1 MEKFFTILTGNTLG
15 SHEEINRRLTTKGLT
30 KVTSSAE
37 SDVIIA
43 FCPIVSRAGTDI
55 EAALQQ
61 IPGNL
66 GTQNQVYCNS
76 LSSET
81 ISRSTISIK
90 KLLKKFNLIPN
101 ALICPSLSWH
111 AGKPTILVVM
121 HHTFNPDYTVPD
133 SSRLVTRGD
142 VILTV
147 DCLFHESQGLLECH
161 HNEAAVKEILKK
173 LNIHP
178 EVITHHRHFFSHFVS
193 YVLWEL
199 KIMLKSLILD
209 KLNLDLSV
217 WVCSWYEKT
226 MQMTKYISIIPP
238 QPIFVL
244 GFSIFFIQRS
254 TCCL

>member
-81 ISRSTISIK
+81 ISRSTISKK
-90 KLLKKFNLIPN
+90 KLLKKLHLIPN
-101 ALICPSLSWH
+101 ALICPSLS
-111 AGKPTILVVM
+111 
-121 HHTFNPDYTVPD
+121 
-133 SSRLVTRGD
+133 
-142 VILTV
+142 
-147 DCLFHESQGLLECH
+147 
-161 HNEAAVKEILKK
+161 
-173 LNIHP
+173 
-178 EVITHHRHFFSHFVS
+178 
-193 YVLWEL
+193 
-199 KIMLKSLILD
+199 
-209 KLNLDLSV
+209 
-217 WVCSWYEKT
+217 
-226 MQMTKYISIIPP
+226 
-238 QPIFVL
+238 
-244 GFSIFFIQRS
+244 
-254 TCCL
+254 